1 MISTLIKP
9 GVCEKDIKSQKK
21 EVVRLLIQH
30 IFFWTVRIALIH
42 NGINTN
48 VAATHAV

>member
-1 MISTLIKP
+1 MHVKKILK
-9 GVCEKDIKSQKK
+9 VKK

-30 IFFWTVRIALIH
+30 IFFRTVRIVLIH
-42 NGINTN
+42 NGINTS